1 MTPGFFLPRLDERPS
16 EIVQQFMPHLPY
28 PLLQKAESLRLALL
42 EVESEVAPE
51 APTDQ
56 PELFTST
63 AKRDKVLDFIA
74 RHLQEWGRHPSYWQ
88 ICAHLKWKRLASAQN
103 AIQKLV
109 ESGHIERV
117 GRKYKLIRDSS
128 GRKVVFTLGAP

>member
-1 MTPGFFLPRLDERPS
+1 MTPGFFLQRLDERPS

-42 EVESEVAPE
+42 EVESEVAPDVP
-51 APTDQ
+51 ADQ

-74 RHLQEWGRHPSYWQ
+74 RHLQEWGRHPSSWQ
-88 ICAHLKWKRLASAQN
+88 ICAHLKWKSLSSAQH